1 MSITR
6 IIGAWG
12 IVLGSFLAV
21 GAVLALT
28 SCDMLEGWDHPGGGK
43 KGGKWPPPPPVA
55 PLQVTD
61 CKLASAPFVPPL
73 PPKSRTFRLEFS
85 EPVKLSTLKV
95 PQTVRIVMNGAFPGG
110 HPGMLPAGTFH
121 IGPDHKTVVLVSALQ
136 DPAILTF
143 LGGNP
148 AVIPGGGMV
157 NFQVRLLGTPDGA
170 SGVIK
175 DASGHALDGDF
186 DGKAGGVYTF
196 GLNHHLN
203 W

>member
-1 MSITR
+1 MSTR
-6 IIGAWG
+6 RTAAAWG
-12 IVLGSFLAV
+12 IFLGLFLAF

-28 SCDMLEGWDHPGGGK
+28 SCIPDDWDLPGGGK

-55 PLQVTD
+55 PMQVSE
-61 CKLASAPFVPPL
+61 CKLGSAPFVPAL
-73 PPKSRTFRLEFS
+73 PPKTQAFRFGFT
-85 EPVKLSTLKV
+85 EPVKLSTMKV
-95 PQTVRIVMNGAFPGG
+95 PKTVRIVMTGAFPGG
-110 HPGMLPAGTFH
+110 GAGILPAGTLH
-121 IGPDHKTVVLVSALQ
+121 IGPDHKTVVLVSGVNN
-136 DPAILTF
+136 PAILAM

-148 AVIPGGGMV
+148 VVIPGGGMV